1 MRKVELHIRF
11 IKLTETLSLSSGLGY
26 FSPLQRT
33 CLHQERSA
41 IMQAINRINYTG
53 DEAVTP
59 HYQIPAHLEIK
70 VKKVINDFK

>member
-1 MRKVELHIRF
+1 MRKAELHKRF
-11 IKLTETLSLSSGLGY
+11 DKLTEILSLSSGLGY

-41 IMQAINRINYTG
+41 IMQAINRINYA
-53 DEAVTP
+53 DEEAVTP
-59 HYQIPAHLEIK
+59 RYQIPAHLEQK